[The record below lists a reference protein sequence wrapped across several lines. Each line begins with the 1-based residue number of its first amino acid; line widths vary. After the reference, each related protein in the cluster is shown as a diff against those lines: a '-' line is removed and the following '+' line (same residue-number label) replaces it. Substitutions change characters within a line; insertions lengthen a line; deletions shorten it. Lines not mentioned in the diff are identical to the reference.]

1 MLPQRAWRESR
12 TNGARTTLNL
22 SIGGAVATYEITLGP
37 AARWAIRSLQSEK
50 ARAGLADALRQE
62 LDHGP
67 NVRQEYRFEA
77 QVEGETK
84 TYTAT
89 PLSVGYTA
97 VHRPMTAAELR
108 KLRQKQGPAGNRGF
122 YVADIL
128 EPESGF
134 KPRH

>member
-1 MLPQRAWRESR
+1 MEPAQR
-12 TNGARTTLNL
+12 LF
-22 SIGGAVATYEITLGP
+22 IGGAVATYEVTLGP
-37 AARWAIRSLQSEK
+37 AARGAIRSLKSEK

-77 QVEGETK
+77 QVEGETRS
-84 TYTAT
+84 YTAT

-108 KLRQKQGPAGNRGF
+108 KLRQEQDHAGSRGF
-122 YVADIL
+122 HVADL
-128 EPESGF
+128 LKPESGF